1 MPTSHEQMMASCD
14 GDPPMEETPALS
26 NTRRLWPAVALYIRL
41 FVIAGTGF
49 GLAMALFIVPVIL
62 IVVPSWSS
70 LSFGPLMALEAG
82 VAFGALMALTLGS
95 VHLLVVAPYGISRDL
110 LRARQTRQIDLPMPY
125 DEAFR
130 LCLNLLVTDIR
141 AHIRHED
148 RESGNIQAV
157 TSVSW
162 RSWGMRITVTLRE
175 LGAVTHI
182 EVEARHLMRT
192 TMVDYGASLDMA
204 QRMVDLLRYST
215 VRHEPVA

>member
-1 MPTSHEQMMASCD
+1 
-14 GDPPMEETPALS
+14 MEEGPALS
-26 NTRRLWPAVALYIRL
+26 NTRRLWPAAALYIRL
-41 FVIAGTGF
+41 FVMAGTGF
-49 GLAMALFIVPVIL
+49 GLGMALFMVPVIL
-62 IVVPSWSS
+62 ILVPSWSS
-70 LSFGPLMALEAG
+70 LSFGLLMALVAG
-82 VAFGALMALTLGS
+82 VAFGALMALTLGT
-95 VHLLVVAPYGISRDL
+95 VHLLAVAPYGISRDL

-125 DEAFR
+125 NEAFR

-148 RESGNIQAV
+148 RESGTIQAV

-192 TMVDYGASLDMA
+192 TMVDFGASLDVA